1 MLYDPSGVGG
11 LHMMY
16 VVPRGDHLADYGLP
30 KDPQVPGTFFSAL
43 SVLRKLG
50 TISVWGGLLA
60 TAIFYLRTG
69 RRRPPPE
76 DEAVAEA
83 ERLGQGSPNGGAAPV
98 EGDGGGDGDGSAPE
112 GAPPASPPQFQEEE
126 R

>member
-1 MLYDPSGVGG
+1 
-11 LHMMY
+11 
-16 VVPRGDHLADYGLP
+16 
-30 KDPQVPGTFFSAL
+30 VPGTFFSAL

-50 TISVWGGLLA
+50 SISVWGGLLA
-60 TAIFYLRTG
+60 TGIFYLRTG

-83 ERLGQGSPNGGAAPV
+83 ERLGHQAVADAERQRHESALS
-98 EGDGGGDGDGSAPE
+98 GDGPAGAGPAANGPAGSGPAATGPGPIGPE
-112 GAPPASPPQFQEEE
+112 AE